1 LCSCFVLFGC
11 SKYEVSSSSSESPAD
26 KSRQG
31 EPNTKYELG
40 TMIKFGARGDLERFR
55 TSGWSHTEDQQTWTE
70 GNSAALAFSGLPS
83 SQRLTIRMTL
93 AL

>member
-1 LCSCFVLFGC
+1 
-11 SKYEVSSSSSESPAD
+11 
-26 KSRQG
+26 
-31 EPNTKYELG
+31 
-40 TMIKFGARGDLERFR
+40 MIKFGAGGDLERFG

-70 GNSAALAFSGLPS
+70 GNSAALSFSGQPS